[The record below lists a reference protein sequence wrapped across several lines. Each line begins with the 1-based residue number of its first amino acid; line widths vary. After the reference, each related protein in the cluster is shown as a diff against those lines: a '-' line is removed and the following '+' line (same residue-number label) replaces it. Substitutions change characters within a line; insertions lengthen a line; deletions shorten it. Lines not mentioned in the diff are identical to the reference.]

1 MYTAFRNLYNV
12 HFSDITLTPDTILS
26 GNQILVD
33 VSVDLQIISSI
44 FTKKKKTLYTGGS
57 NYKRGLNGAQVN
69 YPSLS

>member
-33 VSVDLQIISSI
+33 VSVDLQIIWSI
-44 FTKKKKTLYTGGS
+44 FTKKKTLYTGSS
-57 NYKRGLNGAQVN
+57 NYKRGLNGDQVN

>member
-33 VSVDLQIISSI
+33 VSVDLQIIWSI
-44 FTKKKKTLYTGGS
+44 FTKKKHFTLEVQIIKGG
-57 NYKRGLNGAQVN
+57 
-69 YPSLS
+69 

>member
-44 FTKKKKTLYTGGS
+44 FTKKKTLYTGSS
-57 NYKRGLNGAQVN
+57 NYKSGLNGDQVN

>member
-44 FTKKKKTLYTGGS
+44 FTKKTLYTGSS
-57 NYKRGLNGAQVN
+57 NYKRGLNGDQVN

>member
-44 FTKKKKTLYTGGS
+44 FTKKKPLYTGSS